1 MTRNDSVSSAAHR
14 SSRGTTARR
23 RAGARPASATGF
35 KRGATVKVPFG
46 VQMWDATVL
55 EEIPGRVRVAIHMEG
70 VDEPIRTSYAVD
82 DVTILDEPPA

>member
-1 MTRNDSVSSAAHR
+1 MTRNDSVSSAAHC
-14 SSRGTTARR
+14 SSTAGTARR
-23 RAGARPASATGF
+23 RAGARPASATRF

-82 DVTILDEPPA
+82 DVTIPSESSA